1 MGMPA
6 KYTVQKAFNNN
17 VLWVKDGQQ
26 EKVLLGKGIGFGL
39 RAGDSFQ
46 DSALIEKVF
55 TLEEENRQKFS
66 ELITQVDAKTVG
78 LCEEVIFMLSR
89 ELNEE
94 LDQKI
99 HVSLTD
105 HIAFA
110 LYRLRQND
118 QIVNPFLIETET
130 LYPREYALAFK
141 AAGIL
146 EKGTEVRIPDGE
158 IGFIALHIHSARN
171 QGKLSNT
178 IKYAFLTNSI
188 CELVEDELALEIDK
202 TSLDYAR
209 FVTHIRFTVERLL
222 KGSIIK
228 NRLLRSIKREYKESY
243 AIAKKVAVLLE
254 ETMGKKVVPDEV
266 GYIAVHIEKLRD
278 TEKKVGGK

>member
-1 MGMPA
+1 MPD
-6 KYTVQKAFNNN
+6 KYTVHKAFNNN
-17 VLWVKDGQQ
+17 VLWVTDGQQ

-39 RAGDSFQ
+39 RAGDAFQ
-46 DSALIEKVF
+46 DGALIEKVF
-55 TLEEENRQKFS
+55 TLEDENRQKFS

-78 LCEEVIFMLSR
+78 LCEEVIFMFSR

-110 LYRLRQND
+110 LHRLRQHD
-118 QIVNPFLIETET
+118 EIVNPFLIETET
-130 LYPREYALAFK
+130 LYPREYALALK
-141 AAGIL
+141 AAAIL
-146 EKGTEVRIPDGE
+146 EKGTAVRIPDGE

-178 IKYAFLTNSI
+178 IKYAFLANSI
-188 CELVEDELALEIDK
+188 CELVEDKLGLEIDK

-222 KGSIIK
+222 KGALIK
-228 NRLLRSIKREYKESY
+228 NRLLKSIKREYKESY

-254 ETMGKKVVPDEV
+254 ETIGKKVVPDEV

-278 TEKKVGGK
+278 AERRVGGK